1 MGLILDSSVLI
12 TAERKG
18 HSVLQALGYVLSAA
32 GNQEAAL
39 ASVGLVELAHGI
51 YRADTIER
59 RERRQTFIDELLDD
73 VPVYP
78 LTRTGRHAGGEDRRR
93 ATGAGDQ
100 DPLPGPADRRHGS

>member
-18 HSVLQALGYVLSAA
+18 HSVLQLLGHVLDAA
-32 GNQEAAL
+32 GNQEAAI

-51 YRADTIER
+51 YRADTPER
-59 RERRQTFIDELLDD
+59 RKRRQAYIDELLDD

-78 LTRTGRHAGGEDRRR
+78 LTRQIALLAGRIDGEHC
-93 ATGAGDQ
+93 
-100 DPLPGPADRRHGS
+100 GPKR